1 MKDNLIQNT
10 LNDSWTASES
20 WKLVR
25 SAEKEMYRKMRKES
39 KIIKG
44 RKETS
49 EYTEETTNSNLE
61 EKIEKLQSLPNI
73 TPQGDIFTKHSRKL
87 GYKIL
92 IFLKSEKKF
101 FCSYFRM
108 NALGVFRFIL
118 DILSVKP
125 SKLVLPL
132 FHRIQ
137 T

>member
-1 MKDNLIQNT
+1 MKDNPKQNT

-44 RKETS
+44 KEETS

-101 FCSYFRM
+101 F
-108 NALGVFRFIL
+108 
-118 DILSVKP
+118 
-125 SKLVLPL
+125 VLI
-132 FHRIQ
+132 FV
-137 T
+137 

>member
-1 MKDNLIQNT
+1 MKDNPKQNT
-10 LNDSWTASES
+10 LNDSWKASES

-44 RKETS
+44 KEETS

-92 IFLKSEKKF
+92 IFHKSEKKF
-101 FCSYFRM
+101 FNFV
-108 NALGVFRFIL
+108 LIFI
-118 DILSVKP
+118 
-125 SKLVLPL
+125 
-132 FHRIQ
+132 
-137 T
+137 